1 MVIIILALIILCIQI
16 VEVVL
21 IFQLAIKADKYETI
35 KRENEG
41 YQKVINELRKSTSKE
56 KPKQEEESEELSPF
70 EFAEM
75 IMKGKVDIE
84 DELRE

>member
-1 MVIIILALIILCIQI
+1 MCVQI
-16 VEVVL
+16 VEIVL

-41 YQKVINELRKSTSKE
+41 YKKVINELRKSTSKE
-56 KPKQEEESEELSPF
+56 KPKQEEEAEELSPF